1 MKPETKQKPVVK
13 SGYRFSDI
21 VPFALFAEQLSAIIA
36 PARILQSA
44 NIALFFLQSGV

>member
-21 VPFALFAEQLSAIIA
+21 VLFAPFAEQ
-36 PARILQSA
+36 
-44 NIALFFLQSGV
+44 